1 MKVCMCASGYFHNIF
16 KNVIC
21 MGYQHYTRQRL
32 VDGGSNNSA
41 EVRSTGLESKY
52 RLERVYMYK
61 SK

>member
-1 MKVCMCASGYFHNIF
+1 
-16 KNVIC
+16 